1 MDDSRG
7 PKPGEQSRDK
17 DYCNSFGFLVFC
29 GKSSKIFGEMVHY
42 QKDVF
47 LIGSSFLQW
56 MQIIKGLE
64 HKGLAHLDRGK
75 WCISLM
81 GLVFI
86 LATSKTRLD
95 EINHRSAHSTPKEA
109 FSSSMDSTS
118 NANMPP
124 ARLLC
129 QPCHNS

>member
-17 DYCNSFGFLVFC
+17 DYCNSFGFLFFC
-29 GKSSKIFGEMVHY
+29 GKSSKTFGEMVHY
-42 QKDVF
+42 YKDVF

-56 MQIIKGLE
+56 MQIIKGPE
-64 HKGLAHLDRGK
+64 HKGLAHLDRVM
-75 WCISLM
+75 WCIS
-81 GLVFI
+81 
-86 LATSKTRLD
+86 TSKTLLD
-95 EINHRSAHSTPKEA
+95 EINHRSAHFTPKEA

-129 QPCHNS
+129 RPCHKS